1 MKSLWFTAMT
11 GGIIGIV
18 KSESGK
24 IYIGVGRG
32 HDEEEDEAFIAKYGA
47 PLHLDI
53 LLRQFKD

>member
-1 MKSLWFTAMT
+1 MT
-11 GGIIGIV
+11 GDIIGIV